1 MLSKTRLIMQNMFDN
16 IREQD
21 YDQNM
26 KFKKQRGSSKSYKT
40 SIVRMWLSYN
50 FWVFFVPL
58 ENFLTQMETS
68 SIPEKGCKFN
78 HIHGKI
84 VIHAILIHVH
94 IKMVRILL
102 IFPALWSF
110 IASLSTSSSRS
121 SRQACSSS
129 SVKKSFIIRYPWNR
143 TCPYHFM
150 NIIKSVEMLH
160 IHVSG
165 HSGGGDG
172 GGISNCFWLKSREWK
187 INNPQNKF

>member
-1 MLSKTRLIMQNMFDN
+1 MLSKTRLMMQNMFDN

-40 SIVRMWLSYN
+40 SIVRMRLSYN
-50 FWVFFVPL
+50 FGGGRGSVPL

-84 VIHAILIHVH
+84 VIHAISIH

-129 SVKKSFIIRYPWNR
+129 SVKKSFIIRYP
-143 TCPYHFM
+143 
-150 NIIKSVEMLH
+150 
-160 IHVSG
+160 
-165 HSGGGDG
+165 
-172 GGISNCFWLKSREWK
+172 
-187 INNPQNKF
+187 